1 MPVDIRRNILVRKTS
16 EMVEAGILAAIA
28 VLFAILGT
36 YLPVLGVIFNF
47 LWAVPVAVWAV
58 PVAVCG
64 MRNGLRWSIMTLI
77 VAGAVI
83 GSLLGPVQALSVMAM
98 FGLLGLALGE
108 CMYRGYT
115 PAKTLVYSSAAT
127 FVSLRQ
133 PLFPFY

>member
-1 MPVDIRRNILVRKTS
+1 MVRKTS

-47 LWAVPVAVWAV
+47 LWAVPV
-58 PVAVCG
+58 
-64 MRNGLRWSIMTLI
+64 TLI

-127 FVSLRQ
+127 FVSILLSMGLAMLAGLLQGCRNE
-133 PLFPFY
+133 

>member
-1 MPVDIRRNILVRKTS
+1 MVRKTS

-47 LWAVPVAVWAV
+47 LWSV

-98 FGLLGLALGE
+98 FGLLGLVLGE

-115 PAKTLVYSSAAT
+115 PAKNSGI
-127 FVSLRQ
+127 
-133 PLFPFY
+133 

>member
-1 MPVDIRRNILVRKTS
+1 
-16 EMVEAGILAAIA
+16 
-28 VLFAILGT
+28 
-36 YLPVLGVIFNF
+36 
-47 LWAVPVAVWAV
+47 
-58 PVAVCG
+58 
-64 MRNGLRWSIMTLI
+64 MTLI

-127 FVSLRQ
+127 FVSILLSMGLAMLVMGTNPVDIMFSGLEEALNETQGYYRAAGMSEEHIAAAVQ
-133 PLFPFY
+133 

>member
-1 MPVDIRRNILVRKTS
+1 MVRKTS

-47 LWAVPVAVWAV
+47 LWAVPVAV
-58 PVAVCG
+58 CG

-83 GSLLGPVQALSVMAM
+83 GSLLGRWA
-98 FGLLGLALGE
+98 
-108 CMYRGYT
+108 
-115 PAKTLVYSSAAT
+115 SACTAVT
-127 FVSLRQ
+127 RLPKLWYIFLRQ

>member
-47 LWAVPVAVWAV
+47 LWAVPVAV
-58 PVAVCG
+58 CG

-83 GSLLGPVQALSVMAM
+83 GSCTAVTRLPKLWYIV
-98 FGLLGLALGE
+98 
-108 CMYRGYT
+108 
-115 PAKTLVYSSAAT
+115 
-127 FVSLRQ
+127 LRQ

>member
-1 MPVDIRRNILVRKTS
+1 MVRKTS

-47 LWAVPVAVWAV
+47 LWAVPVAV
-58 PVAVCG
+58 CG

-83 GSLLGPVQALSVMAM
+83 GSLL
-98 FGLLGLALGE
+98 LGR
-108 CMYRGYT
+108 CR
-115 PAKTLVYSSAAT
+115 
-127 FVSLRQ
+127 
-133 PLFPFY
+133 LFP

>member
-1 MPVDIRRNILVRKTS
+1 MVRKTS

-47 LWAVPVAVWAV
+47 LWAV

-127 FVSLRQ
+127 FV
-133 PLFPFY
+133 PFY